1 MEAIVMT
8 GKSPGRPKKPTR
20 LKVLEGNPGN
30 RTLPK
35 DEVKPIPIAE
45 KCPSW
50 LHKYAKKEWKL
61 LAPRL
66 EALGL
71 LTEVDTSAFASY
83 CQSYARWREA
93 EEFMTKHNNTIFKT
107 PSGYL
112 QQLPHVAIAQKYMA
126 LMLTSLSKF
135 GLSPSDRAGLVVAK
149 PNEKSNMS
157 RLLSR

>member
-1 MEAIVMT
+1 MT
-8 GKSPGRPKKPTR
+8 GRSRGRPKTPTA

-30 RTLPK
+30 RTIPK
-35 DEVKPIPIAE
+35 NEVKPAPLAP

-61 LAPRL
+61 LAPKL

-71 LTEVDTSAFASY
+71 LTEVDISAFASY
-83 CQSYARWREA
+83 CQAYARWREA
-93 EEFMTKHNNTIFKT
+93 EEFMTKHDNTIFKT

-112 QQLPHVAIAQKYMA
+112 QQLPQVAIAQKYMA

-135 GLSPSDRAGLVVAK
+135 GLSPSDRAGLVASR
-149 PNEKSNMS
+149 PEGKSNMS